1 MEAFALFNNVS
12 IWTKQKPT
20 KMYKAKYL
28 SPMIPSYNIEK
39 TVSFFTNLLDF
50 KVGRDDK
57 TYVILYKDNST
68 VHILRAGS
76 DIGEMEFYLVVDD
89 IEKVW
94 NNMKDKLEG
103 IKVKEPFDR
112 EYGMRE
118 VHVIVPKTK
127 TLMFI
132 GQEIS

>member
-1 MEAFALFNNVS
+1 
-12 IWTKQKPT
+12 
-20 KMYKAKYL
+20 MYKAKYV
-28 SPMIPSYNIEK
+28 SPMIPSFNIDE
-39 TVSFFTNLLDF
+39 TVSFFINLLDF
-50 KVGRDDK
+50 KVRRDDK

-76 DIGEMEFYLVVDD
+76 DIGEMEFYFEVDD

-94 NNMKDKLEG
+94 DNMKSKLDA
-103 IKVKEPFDR
+103 IKFKAPFDQ

-118 VHVIVPKTK
+118 VHIIIPETK

-132 GQEIS
+132 GQAIN

>member
-1 MEAFALFNNVS
+1 
-12 IWTKQKPT
+12 
-20 KMYKAKYL
+20 
-28 SPMIPSYNIEK
+28 MIPSFNIDE
-39 TVSFFTNLLDF
+39 TVSFFINLLDF
-50 KVGRDDK
+50 KVRRDDK

-76 DIGEMEFYLVVDD
+76 DIGEMEFYFEVDD

-94 NNMKDKLEG
+94 DNMKGKLDA
-103 IKVKEPFDR
+103 IKFKAPFDQ

-118 VHVIVPKTK
+118 VHIIITETK

-132 GQEIS
+132 VKSINLFT

>member
-1 MEAFALFNNVS
+1 
-12 IWTKQKPT
+12 
-20 KMYKAKYL
+20 MYKAKYL

-39 TVSFFTNLLDF
+39 TVSFFTDLLDF
-50 KVGRDDK
+50 KIGRDDK

-68 VHILRAGS
+68 VHILRAGA
-76 DIGEMEFYLVVDD
+76 DIGEMEFYLEVDD

-94 NNMKDKLEG
+94 ENMKDKLNG
-103 IKVKEPFDR
+103 IEVKEPFNQ

-118 VHVIVPKTK
+118 IHVIIPETK

-132 GQEIS
+132 GQEIK

>member
-1 MEAFALFNNVS
+1 
-12 IWTKQKPT
+12 
-20 KMYKAKYL
+20 MYKAKYL

-39 TVSFFTNLLDF
+39 TVSFFTDLLDF
-50 KVGRDDK
+50 KIGRDDK

-68 VHILRAGS
+68 VHVLRAGT
-76 DIGEMEFYLVVDD
+76 DIGEMEFYFQVDD

-94 NNMKDKLEG
+94 ENMKDKLDG
-103 IKVKEPFDR
+103 IKFREPFDR

-118 VHVIVPKTK
+118 IHVIIPETK

-132 GQEIS
+132 GQEISDLF

>member
-1 MEAFALFNNVS
+1 
-12 IWTKQKPT
+12 
-20 KMYKAKYL
+20 
-28 SPMIPSYNIEK
+28 MIPSFNIDE
-39 TVSFFTNLLDF
+39 TVSFFINLLDF
-50 KVGRDDK
+50 KVRRDDK

-76 DIGEMEFYLVVDD
+76 DIGEMEFYFEVDD

-94 NNMKDKLEG
+94 DNMKGKLDA
-103 IKVKEPFDR
+103 IKFKAPFDQ

-118 VHVIVPKTK
+118 VHIIIPETK

-132 GQEIS
+132 GQAIN

>member
-1 MEAFALFNNVS
+1 
-12 IWTKQKPT
+12 
-20 KMYKAKYL
+20 MYRAKYV
-28 SPMIPSYNIEK
+28 SPMIPSFNIDE
-39 TVSFFTNLLDF
+39 TVSFFINLLDF
-50 KVGRDDK
+50 KVRRDDK

-76 DIGEMEFYLVVDD
+76 DIGEMEFYFEVDD

-94 NNMKDKLEG
+94 DNMKGKLDA
-103 IKVKEPFDR
+103 IKFKAPFDQ

-118 VHVIVPKTK
+118 VHIIIPETK

-132 GQEIS
+132 GQAIN